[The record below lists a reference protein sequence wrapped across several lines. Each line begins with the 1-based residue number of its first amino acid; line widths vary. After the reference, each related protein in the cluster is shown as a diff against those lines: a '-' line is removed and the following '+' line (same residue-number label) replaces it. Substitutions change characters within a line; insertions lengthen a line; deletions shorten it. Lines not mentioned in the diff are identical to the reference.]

1 MAQNNPNEKETLEL
15 LKEIAEINERISEQ
29 NKRAA
34 TATGQEKRD
43 LEDRIA
49 SEKIRLGLT
58 KERFDVVKDILDEEK
73 KQAKLAEEK
82 NKRQQETNDLQ
93 DDFATSFTKM
103 GNQQKKFLTDS
114 NSSSNS
120 YANITA
126 KIVELKQQEVEAS
139 DEDRVLLAA
148 RRTILEGI
156 RSEQVDSAEAAAMAR
171 QEMFGISDAEQKRI
185 EFQSSIIGL
194 TGEEKEL
201 AEQAFASKENLL
213 MQQERYNQLQQGGN
227 EILGKMPA
235 GVQSVIGGIKN
246 MIMGIRAFG
255 IQAAI
260 ATAGITLVIGAI
272 IAGVDYMMGLEKA
285 SEEFRKETGLTNS
298 MMADMEDKAVAVNQQ
313 FANYGVSLDDA
324 YDTMAALREELGEVA
339 NYSSATVASLSLMK
353 TNFGVSAK
361 EAAKVQGIFESVG
374 GLSEQTAASVQ
385 MQVANMSKLAGVA
398 PKKVLKDIAENAEA
412 ASTFFKGDTVA
423 LTKNAVQAARMGS
436 SLKDQVKLAEKL
448 LDFETGIEEELVA
461 ATFVGGEFNLSRA
474 RALAMEGKLA
484 DAQAETLTQ
493 IQRSGDFRQK
503 DYFTQQQLAKASNMT
518 VEEINKQLNT
528 QEKLSRLS
536 TEEQQKAQAAI
547 DAGLDITNLNDEQL
561 MQEVEKAA
569 AQKEMASVIT
579 DMENTFKGILAT
591 VGGSLLPIF
600 QMLAPV
606 LKMAFFPLKIAAKAI
621 QFIIDGIMWLLKKI
635 PGVSSLVDT
644 VGDFAGQADAA
655 VNNFSVSA
663 MEGKGGLPSATDA
676 SASAGSINDGVV
688 QDGKIVSTNPADTL
702 IATQS
707 PSELVSS
714 VLSMAPIG
722 MASNAVGGGSLSAL
736 AAPLA
741 AVVNEIKAL
750 RADMAS
756 GKIAVY
762 MDTAKVTSNV
772 NTQVE
777 KTTRNSYNI
786 GQA

>member
-1 MAQNNPNEKETLEL
+1 
-15 LKEIAEINERISEQ
+15 
-29 NKRAA
+29 
-34 TATGQEKRD
+34 
-43 LEDRIA
+43 
-49 SEKIRLGLT
+49 
-58 KERFDVVKDILDEEK
+58 
-73 KQAKLAEEK
+73 
-82 NKRQQETNDLQ
+82 
-93 DDFATSFTKM
+93 
-103 GNQQKKFLTDS
+103 
-114 NSSSNS
+114 
-120 YANITA
+120 
-126 KIVELKQQEVEAS
+126 
-139 DEDRVLLAA
+139 VLLSA

-156 RSEQVDSAEAAAMAR
+156 RSEQVDSAAAAAMAK
-171 QEMFGISDAEQKRI
+171 QEMFGISDAEQRRI

-246 MIMGIRAFG
+246 MISGIRMFG

-272 IAGVDYMMGLEKA
+272 IAGVDYMLGLEKA

-324 YDTMAALREELGEVA
+324 YDTMAALREEIGEVA

-536 TEEQQKAQAAI
+536 TEEQQKAQAAM

-606 LKMAFFPLKIAAKAI
+606 LKMSFFPLKIAAKAI

-676 SASAGSINDGVV
+676 SASVGSINDGVV

-714 VLSMAPIG
+714 VLSMSPIG
-722 MASNAVGGGSLSAL
+722 MASNTGGGGSLSAL

-762 MDTAKVTSNV
+762 MDSAKVTSNV

-777 KTTRNSYNI
+777 KTTRNNYNI

>member
-1 MAQNNPNEKETLEL
+1 MSNEAEKKALLE
-15 LKEIAEINERISEQ
+15 EIAEINERISEQ
-29 NKRAA
+29 NKQAA
-34 TATGQEKRD
+34 IATGIEKEQ
-43 LEDRIA
+43 LESRIA
-49 SEKIRLGLT
+49 SEKIRLRLRREELDSVNT
-58 KERFDVVKDILDEEK
+58 ILAAEKEAAK
-73 KQAKLAEEK
+73 KAEQR
-82 NKRQQETNDLQ
+82 NKRLEESNDLQ
-93 DDFATSFTKM
+93 EEFATSLTRM
-103 GNQQKKFLTDS
+103 GNQQRKMLTDS
-114 NSSSNS
+114 NNGNS
-120 YANITA
+120 QFANITGR
-126 KIVELKQQEVEAS
+126 ILELKQQEVDAS
-139 DEDRVLLAA
+139 DEDRAILSA

-156 RSEQVDSAEAAAMAR
+156 RSEQIDAAEAAAMAR
-171 QEMFGISDAEQKRI
+171 QEMFGISDAEQRRI
-185 EFQSSIIGL
+185 EFQTSIIGL

-201 AEQAFASKENLL
+201 AEQAFAAKENLL

-227 EILGKMPA
+227 EILGKLPA

-272 IAGVDYMMGLEKA
+272 IAGVDYMLGLEKA

-324 YDTMAALREELGEVA
+324 YDTMSALREEIGEVA

-361 EAAKVQGIFESVG
+361 EAAKVQGVFESVG

-423 LTKNAVQAARMGS
+423 LARNAVQAARMGT
-436 SLKDQVKLAEKL
+436 SLKEQVKLAEKL

-461 ATFVGGEFNLSRA
+461 ATFVGGEFNLGRA

-484 DAQAETLTQ
+484 EANEETLKQ

-547 DAGLDITNLNDEQL
+547 DAGLDISNLNDEQL

-606 LKMAFFPLKIAAKAI
+606 LKMSFFPLKIAAKAI

-676 SASAGSINDGVV
+676 AASAGSINDGVV

-714 VLSMAPIG
+714 VLSAAPIG
-722 MASNAVGGGSLSAL
+722 MASNVVGGGNLSAL

-762 MDTAKVTSNV
+762 MDSAKVTSNV

>member
-1 MAQNNPNEKETLEL
+1 MNANEAEKRALLEEI
-15 LKEIAEINERISEQ
+15 KEIQDRIAEQ
-29 NKRAA
+29 NKQAA
-34 TATGQEKRD
+34 TATGIELQQ
-43 LEDRIA
+43 LESRIA
-49 SEKIRLGLT
+49 SEKIRLRLQREGLDNVNT
-58 KERFDVVKDILDEEK
+58 ILAAEKEAAK
-73 KQAKLAEEK
+73 KAEER
-82 NKRQQETNDLQ
+82 NKRLEESNDLQ
-93 DDFATSFTKM
+93 DEFATSLTRM
-103 GNQQKKFLTDS
+103 GNQQRKMLTDS
-114 NSSSNS
+114 NNGNS
-120 YANITA
+120 QFANITGR
-126 KIVELKQQEVEAS
+126 ILELKQQEVDAS
-139 DEDRVLLAA
+139 DEDRVLLSA

-156 RSEQVDSAEAAAMAR
+156 RSEQIEAAAAAAMAR
-171 QEMFGISDAEQKRI
+171 QEMFGISDAEQRRI
-185 EFQSSIIGL
+185 EFQTSIIGL

-272 IAGVDYMMGLEKA
+272 IAGVDYMLGLEKA

-324 YDTMAALREELGEVA
+324 YDTMAALREEIGEVA

-606 LKMAFFPLKIAAKAI
+606 LKMSFFPLKIAAKAI

-676 SASAGSINDGVV
+676 SASVGSINDGVV

-722 MASNAVGGGSLSAL
+722 MASNTGGGGSLSAL

-762 MDTAKVTSNV
+762 MDSAKVTSNV

-777 KTTRNSYNI
+777 KTTRNSYNM

>member
-1 MAQNNPNEKETLEL
+1 MNQNERQKRDL
-15 LKEIAEINERISEQ
+15 LVEIAEINERISEQ

-34 TATGQEKRD
+34 TATGSELVE
-43 LEDRIA
+43 LESRIA
-49 SEKIRLGLT
+49 NQKILLQARENEL
-58 KERFDVVKDILDEEK
+58 DVVKDILAEEK
-73 KQAKLAEEK
+73 KQAKLAEER
-82 NKRQQETNDLQ
+82 NKRQQEANDLQ
-93 DDFATSFTKM
+93 DEFATSFTRM

-126 KIVELKQQEVEAS
+126 KIVELKQQEIDAS
-139 DEDRVLLAA
+139 DEDRVLLSA

-156 RSEQVDSAEAAAMAR
+156 RSEQVDSAAAAAMAR
-171 QEMFGISDAEQKRI
+171 QEMFGISDAEQRRI

-272 IAGVDYMMGLEKA
+272 IAGVDYMLGLEKA

-324 YDTMAALREELGEVA
+324 YDTMAALREEIGEVA

-569 AQKEMASVIT
+569 AQKEMASTIS

-591 VGGSLLPIF
+591 VGGALLPIF
-600 QMLAPV
+600 QMLGPV
-606 LKMAFFPLKIAAKAI
+606 LQFTFFPLKLAAKAI

-644 VGDFAGQADAA
+644 VGDAVGQADAA
-655 VNNFSVSA
+655 VNNFSVAA

-676 SASAGSINDGVV
+676 SASVGSINDGVV

-722 MASNAVGGGSLSAL
+722 MTSNTGGGGSLSAL

-762 MDTAKVTSNV
+762 MDSAKVTSNV

-777 KTTRNSYNI
+777 KTTRNSYNM

>member
-1 MAQNNPNEKETLEL
+1 MAQNSNEAEKRALLEEI
-15 LKEIAEINERISEQ
+15 KEIQDRIAEQ
-29 NKRAA
+29 NKQAA
-34 TATGQEKRD
+34 TATGIELQQ
-43 LEDRIA
+43 LESRIA
-49 SEKIRLGLT
+49 SEKIRLRLQREGLDNVNT
-58 KERFDVVKDILDEEK
+58 ILAAEKEAAK
-73 KQAKLAEEK
+73 KAEER
-82 NKRQQETNDLQ
+82 NKRLEESNDLQ
-93 DDFATSFTKM
+93 DEFATSLTRM
-103 GNQQKKFLTDS
+103 GNQQRKMLTDS
-114 NSSSNS
+114 NNGNS
-120 YANITA
+120 QFANITGR
-126 KIVELKQQEVEAS
+126 ILELKQQEVDAS
-139 DEDRVLLAA
+139 DEDRVLLSA

-156 RSEQVDSAEAAAMAR
+156 RSEQIEAAAAAAMAR
-171 QEMFGISDAEQKRI
+171 QEMFGISDAEQRRI
-185 EFQSSIIGL
+185 EFQSSIISL
-194 TGEEKEL
+194 TGDEKDL
-201 AEQAFASKENLL
+201 AEAAFAAKENLL

-272 IAGVDYMMGLEKA
+272 IAGVDYMLGLEKA

-324 YDTMAALREELGEVA
+324 YDTMAALREEIGEVA

-606 LKMAFFPLKIAAKAI
+606 LKMAFFPLKISAKAI

-676 SASAGSINDGVV
+676 SASVGSINDGVV

-722 MASNAVGGGSLSAL
+722 MASNTGGGGSLSAL

-762 MDTAKVTSNV
+762 MDSAKVTSNV

-777 KTTRNSYNI
+777 KTTRNNYNI

>member
-1 MAQNNPNEKETLEL
+1 MAQNSNEAEKRALLEEI
-15 LKEIAEINERISEQ
+15 KEIQDRIAEQ
-29 NKRAA
+29 NKQAA
-34 TATGQEKRD
+34 TATGIELQQ
-43 LEDRIA
+43 LESRIA
-49 SEKIRLGLT
+49 SEKIRLRLQREGLDNVNT
-58 KERFDVVKDILDEEK
+58 ILAAEKEAAK
-73 KQAKLAEEK
+73 KAEER
-82 NKRQQETNDLQ
+82 NKRLEESNDLQ
-93 DDFATSFTKM
+93 DEFATSLTRM
-103 GNQQKKFLTDS
+103 GNQQRKMLTDS
-114 NSSSNS
+114 NNGNS
-120 YANITA
+120 QFANITGR
-126 KIVELKQQEVEAS
+126 ILELKQQEVDAS
-139 DEDRVLLAA
+139 DEDRVLLSA

-156 RSEQVDSAEAAAMAR
+156 RSEQIEAAAAAAMAR
-171 QEMFGISDAEQKRI
+171 QEMFGISDAEQRRN
-185 EFQSSIIGL
+185 EFQQSIVGL
-194 TGEEKEL
+194 SQDEKDL
-201 AEQAFASKENLL
+201 AEQAFAAKENLL

-272 IAGVDYMMGLEKA
+272 IAGVDYMLGLEKA

-324 YDTMAALREELGEVA
+324 YDTMAALREEIGEVA

-676 SASAGSINDGVV
+676 SASVGSINDGVV

-722 MASNAVGGGSLSAL
+722 MTSNIGGGGSLSAL

-762 MDTAKVTSNV
+762 MDSAKVTSNV

-777 KTTRNSYNI
+777 KTTRNSYNM